1 MPKCLTRSILY
12 FFSRKFHSKI
22 QFLIE
27 TAITCKMAAN
37 SGAGKA
43 SETGPTKPA
52 HALFNAVSSSKLRLV
67 RLLIDGGLHV
77 DTRNAQQQTPLLAA
91 CSSLETRHLRGETRE
106 KVVKY
111 LIEAGANVNV
121 RDKVGRTPLIY
132 AVITRAHSSVV
143 FDLVVAG
150 ADLWFEDDSRNCAFD
165 YAVQREEVS
174 QIGVMVEAHKRWK
187 SSSREEESRK
197 SCEKLTRTQSATK
210 HNKKVEGTTDQ
221 GTGKQKHIAKA
232 LQLSNI
238 YISPEAIGTSSKKT
252 PDDPLRPATS
262 PRVSEE
268 NEMHSP
274 SRPIS
279 VTPCEG
285 AAGNR
290 FEMFPVV
297 PKDTATSPESLIEEK
312 RLCSLCK
319 NIILEDSDSQAAKDS
334 DGSNYSDLNL
344 GDYDLSGWLY
354 RRRSTGSLFGRTQQR
369 IQWKK
374 SLGITLEDLFS
385 STEINRPNF
394 GSQSLFVKSRRT
406 NTMVD
411 ISTTGLTVP
420 ALNRARSASVSL
432 PPTSILGEGF
442 RFLGDQVFAASASEE
457 RFLVENKLLPKPSE
471 VPIRRASSSSAIG
484 FKQKGDLVYT
494 SDSRIFL
501 ADDGGDDDWDE
512 ILVVPPE
519 VMQHRAKS
527 PVHSS
532 SPSPT
537 CGGGSESGARSSG
550 SPPIPRIVFTDV
562 VKTSSK
568 GSEKK

>member
-1 MPKCLTRSILY
+1 
-12 FFSRKFHSKI
+12 
-22 QFLIE
+22 
-27 TAITCKMAAN
+27 MAAN
-37 SGAGKA
+37 GGAGKA
-43 SETGPTKPA
+43 SETVPTKPA

-91 CSSLETRHLRGETRE
+91 CSSLETRHFRGETRE

-111 LIEAGANVNV
+111 LLEAGANVNV

-143 FDLVVAG
+143 FDLVAAG

-165 YAVQREEVS
+165 YAVQRGEVS
-174 QIGVMVEAHKRWK
+174 QIAVMVEAHKRWK

-197 SCEKLTRTQSATK
+197 SREKPTRTLNPGKKAAVRRSATK
-210 HNKKVEGTTDQ
+210 HNKKVEDTTHQ
-221 GTGKQKHIAKA
+221 GTGKQKYIAKA
-232 LQLSNI
+232 IKPSNI
-238 YISPEAIGTSSKKT
+238 YILPEAIGTSTKKT
-252 PDDPLRPATS
+252 PDDPLRPAK
-262 PRVSEE
+262 PPHVSEE
-268 NEMHSP
+268 NKMHSP
-274 SRPIS
+274 SRTIS
-279 VTPCEG
+279 VTPCERV
-285 AAGNR
+285 AGTR
-290 FEMFPVV
+290 FEMFPDV
-297 PKDTATSPESLIEEK
+297 PKDTAMSPESSIDEN
-312 RLCSLCK
+312 RLCSLCR
-319 NIILEDSDSQAAKDS
+319 NIILEDSDSKAAEDL

-432 PPTSILGEGF
+432 PPTSILSEGF
-442 RFLGDQVFAASASEE
+442 RFLGDQAFAASASEE
-457 RFLVENKLLPKPSE
+457 RFLVENKLLPRPSE
-471 VPIRRASSSSAIG
+471 FPIRRSSSSSAIG

-501 ADDGGDDDWDE
+501 ADDSDDDWDE

-537 CGGGSESGARSSG
+537 WGVGSESGAQSSG

-562 VKTSSK
+562 VQTSSK
-568 GSEKK
+568 GSVQK